1 MDSVQ
6 VLNSKNSADLVQ
18 TVILPVKGMTC
29 AACSGRIE
37 KVVGRLSGITEIIV
51 NLAAE
56 QAKVSFNSE
65 ELTTSDVVQS
75 IEKTG
80 FSVPPQKHMI
90 TIKGMTC
97 AACVGRVE
105 KVLNRLPGITSA
117 QVNLATEQAVVEGQT
132 GVISAADIVST
143 IEKTGFGAQIIEG
156 DEPAINEDE
165 QAAADRREYLIFM
178 GAALLTLPMVLQMVW
193 DLAGIHWMLPPLV
206 QLALATPVQFIAGAR
221 FYRSAWGA
229 LRAGSGNMDLLVAMG
244 TSAAYGLSLFV
255 LLRPDL
261 GSGYLY
267 FEASAA
273 VITLVLL
280 GKILETRAKR
290 GTTAAIKALMK
301 LRPET
306 ANVEKD
312 GREIEVPASSVASGD
327 IVVVRPGERLPVDGI
342 VAEGGSQVDE
352 SLITGESLPVEK
364 GIGKS
369 ITGGALNGEGLLKI
383 RATNVGAASTLSR
396 IIEMVQGAQASK
408 APVQKLVDRIAEVF
422 VPAVVLIAFVTL
434 VGWLIYGVPMT
445 EAVIAAVSVLVIACP
460 CALGLAT
467 PTAIM
472 VGTGAAAKAGILIKD
487 ADALERAKNIDTV
500 VFDKTGTLTQGKPV
514 VWSSEALTGSNDDLV
529 RLTASAQQGSQHP
542 LAKAILAKAP
552 DNLMSV
558 SDFQSLS
565 GKGLKAKVDNCEVAI
580 GNRLLM
586 AEEGVET
593 LPLEDQATA
602 SELKGGTVM
611 WVASSGDL
619 LGIIAVGDEEKEH
632 AQDAVKTLKQ
642 QGVMTVM
649 LTGDNKRTAQA
660 VAERLGIENVV
671 AEVLPEH
678 KSDEVMRLKGE
689 GRSVAMVGDGI
700 NDAPALAAADVG
712 MAMGTGTD
720 VAMETAGI
728 TLMRGEPGLVADAIS
743 ISQATYSKIKQ
754 NLFWA
759 FFYNVIALPLAAFG
773 FLSPMVAG
781 AAMAMSSVSVV
792 SNSLLLRNWRP
803 KQ

>member
-1 MDSVQ
+1 MDTAVA
-6 VLNSKNSADLVQ
+6 LEAKKTKELVQ
-18 TVILPVKGMTC
+18 TIIVPVKGMTC
-29 AACSGRIE
+29 ASCSGRIE
-37 KVVGRLSGITEIIV
+37 KVVGQVPGVLEIVV

-56 QAKVSFNSE
+56 QAKVNYNSKE
-65 ELTTSDVVQS
+65 ITSSEVVQA

-80 FSVPPQKHMI
+80 FSVPSQKHKVAI
-90 TIKGMTC
+90 EGMTC
-97 AACVGRVE
+97 ATCVGRVE
-105 KVLNRLPGITSA
+105 KVLNRLPGVVTA
-117 QVNLATEQAVVEGQT
+117 QVNLATEEGGVEAQSGLVSAV
-132 GVISAADIVST
+132 DIVAA
-143 IEKTGFGAQIIEG
+143 IEKAGFGARILVGEETAF
-156 DEPAINEDE
+156 DEDE
-165 QAAADRREYLIFM
+165 QAATDRRELIIFI

-193 DLAGIHWMLPPLV
+193 DLAGFHWMLPPFV

-221 FYRSAWGA
+221 FYKSAWGA

-261 GSGYLY
+261 GSGHFY

-273 VITLVLL
+273 VITLVML
-280 GKILETRAKR
+280 GKLLETRAKR

-306 ANVEKD
+306 ARVEKD

-327 IVVVRPGERLPVDGI
+327 VVIVRPGERLPVDGE
-342 VAEGGSQVDE
+342 VAEGQSQVDE
-352 SLITGESLPVEK
+352 SLITGESLPVPK
-364 GIGKS
+364 GPGDA
-369 ITGGALNGEGLLKI
+369 ITGGALNGEGLLKV
-383 RATNVGAASTLSR
+383 RATTVGAASTLSR

-422 VPAVVLIAFVTL
+422 VPAVIVIALATL
-434 VGWLIYGVPMT
+434 GGWLLYGVPMT

-487 ADALERAKNIDTV
+487 ADALEQAKNIDTV
-500 VFDKTGTLTQGKPV
+500 VFDKTGTLTKGKPV
-514 VWSSEALTGSNDDLV
+514 VWSLTALRGCEEDVL
-529 RLTASAQQGSQHP
+529 RLTASVQQGSQHP
-542 LAKAILAKAP
+542 LAKAILNNAP
-552 DNLMSV
+552 ENLFPV

-565 GKGLKAKVDNCEVAI
+565 GKGIMATVNEQKVAV

-586 AEEGVET
+586 DEQGIEILKFEQ
-593 LPLEDQATA
+593 EATQ

-611 WVASSGDL
+611 WVAAGGEL
-619 LGIIAVGDEEKEH
+619 KGIIAVGDEEKEH
-632 AQDAVKTLKQ
+632 AAEAIQYLKS
-642 QGVMTVM
+642 QGIQSVM

-671 AEVLPEH
+671 AQVLPEH
-678 KSDEVMRLKGE
+678 KSDEILRLKSE

-743 ISQATYSKIKQ
+743 ISQATYNKIKQ

-773 FLSPMVAG
+773 FLSPVIAG

-792 SNSLLLRNWRP
+792 SNSLLLKQWRP